1 MAKTDFTPEQ
11 ISEIQAAYRDAA
23 NPRKQISILADLYAT
38 TKEEICKVLEIEM
51 PAPKPK
57 KVPRSYDQ
65 SVKDSVVKAVILDG
79 MTYQQAAERF
89 GVPYGNVNA
98 WVNKARKKQAEF
110 SRFAEEV
117 EAEQTAAPAAA
128 PENKVKKTAN
138 SGSSKKPPAPSPD
151 ERKPL
156 YERVL
161 REVNDGVDG
170 FDTFL
175 SGFIGI
181 DIFNES
187 EEDMLDNLSERIHGF
202 RDGLKTGIELM
213 KEEAKSNAR
222 DS

>member
-1 MAKTDFTPEQ
+1 MANTDFSPEQ
-11 ISEIQAAYRDAA
+11 VSDIKAAYRNASD
-23 NPRKQISILADLYAT
+23 PKKQISILADLYAT
-38 TKEEICKVLEIEM
+38 TKEEICKVLEIET

-98 WVNKARKKQAEF
+98 WVNKARKKQAEI

-138 SGSSKKPPAPSPD
+138 SGSFKKPPAPFPD

-161 REVNDGVDG
+161 GEVKEGVDG

>member
-23 NPRKQISILADLYAT
+23 NPKKQISILADLYAM

-110 SRFAEEV
+110 DRYAEAV
-117 EAEQTAAPAAA
+117 EAEPLPGAAVAPTDAPKPASGTAEPTSF
-128 PENKVKKTAN
+128 PQRVLQEVKEGVAGLDDFVTNFA
-138 SGSSKKPPAPSPD
+138 GVDIFSKEEEQMLDSL
-151 ERKPL
+151 E
-156 YERVL
+156 ERVH
-161 REVNDGVDG
+161 G
-170 FDTFL
+170 FLAGLET
-175 SGFIGI
+175 GI
-181 DIFNES
+181 D
-187 EEDMLDNLSERIHGF
+187 
-202 RDGLKTGIELM
+202 LM
-213 KEEAKSNAR
+213 RREAEAVAR